1 MLFTVEPREDKKR
14 VDHVLAAHFPQIS
27 RSFLQSLCKD
37 NQVLVNKNPQKS
49 GYKLSRGDT
58 VEILYDMESI
68 GEIPE
73 INIPIVYEDEDIL
86 VVNKPA
92 GVLSHALSKF
102 KQEPSVAS
110 FLRQHAQAMAGNDN
124 IRYGIVHRLDR
135 ATSGLMI
142 CAKTP
147 EATVHLQK
155 QFADRIVRKEYI
167 AVVAGVPK
175 HTEANIDV
183 PIERNPKKPATFRA
197 GRRGKEAHT
206 TYLVQQ
212 ANSSYSLIALQPKTG
227 RTHQLRVHMAYIQ
240 CPIVGDFLYGG
251 EEAERLYLH
260 AHQLTLYVRPNQR
273 ETFTAPVPDIFEQ
286 KVAQ

>member
-1 MLFTVEPREDKKR
+1 MLFIVKPREDKKR
-14 VDHVLAAHFPQIS
+14 IDHVLAARFPEIS

-37 NQVLVNKNPQKS
+37 NQVLINNSPQKS
-49 GYKLSRGDT
+49 GYKLSRGDS
-58 VEILYDMESI
+58 VAILYDMGAI
-68 GEIPE
+68 GKTPE
-73 INIPIVYEDEDIL
+73 IDIPIVYEDEGIL

-110 FLRQHAQAMAGNDN
+110 FLRQHAQAVAESEN

-142 CAKTP
+142 CAKTA
-147 EATVHLQK
+147 EATTHLQK
-155 QFADRIVRKEYI
+155 QFADRNVSKEYV
-167 AVVAGVPK
+167 AVVGGMPK

-197 GRRGKEAHT
+197 GQRGKEAHT
-206 TYLVQQ
+206 SYKVQKS
-212 ANSSYSLIALQPKTG
+212 NDLYSLVALQPRTG
-227 RTHQLRVHMAYIQ
+227 RTHQLRVHMAYIN

-260 AHQLTLYVRPNQR
+260 AHQITLHVRPNQKK
-273 ETFTAPVPDIFEQ
+273 TFTAPIPRFFSQ
-286 KVAQ
+286 KVG